1 MEPMKI
7 LMAFQDDNYFKSL
20 STFFQSSGYRVERTT
35 GVSEMIR
42 RVRDG
47 DLRVVLIDDQVE
59 GVKAWTLVSLVK
71 EINAKVQVIVITSE
85 QSIESVKRLRG
96 AGIFYQAM
104 KPIDAEEIKSAV
116 ECAFKKIRREH
127 PREGIFS
134 FLVPRLVP
142 A

>member
-1 MEPMKI
+1 
-7 LMAFQDDNYFKSL
+7 
-20 STFFQSSGYRVERTT
+20 VEKTT

-42 RVRDG
+42 RVRDD
-47 DLRVVLIDDQVE
+47 DLKVMLIDDQLE

-71 EINAKVQVIVITSE
+71 EINAKVQIIVISSE
-85 QSIESVKRLRG
+85 QSIESVKRLRE

-104 KPIDAEEIKSAV
+104 KPIDAEEIESAV
-116 ECAFKKIRREH
+116 ECAFEKIKREH

-134 FLVPRLVP
+134 FLIPRLVP